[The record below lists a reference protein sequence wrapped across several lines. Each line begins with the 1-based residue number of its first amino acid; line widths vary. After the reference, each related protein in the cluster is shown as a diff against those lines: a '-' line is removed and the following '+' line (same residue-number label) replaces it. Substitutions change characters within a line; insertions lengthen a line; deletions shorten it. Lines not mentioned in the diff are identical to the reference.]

1 MHLKFEEQMEMVS
14 ANASVLSHKVYS
26 KTSSYPVI
34 HAKGFRTF
42 YAIPESFYS
51 FDDNQE
57 DSGPRM
63 ASSGAARREEAA
75 APTAGETKGPA
86 DEAQELD
93 VDARLKDFLRRISKD
108 ARDVLELARTQR
120 LGGILV
126 RQVMERAAGDLGNGS
141 DGEDDDDG
149 DEETRLMTMLLSE
162 DVVERKVKTLLEA
175 ATDEGR
181 RATAAEDL
189 ARAVNGRLGD
199 TGAATLGENATKETA
214 RHLENA
220 AKNMDE
226 ARRLCAGADCT
237 TRRAMATVMRKILAV
252 MRTRMTLDLEKSV
265 EMRVTVMLCDFVTDE
280 RRRERLVDGLA
291 TTMRKG
297 ESGRREREGGREKE
311 GEKQEKTNEGNVK
324 GGGRT

>member
-1 MHLKFEEQMEMVS
+1 MHLKFEEQMEMVR
-14 ANASVLSHKVYS
+14 NMVYS

-51 FDDNQE
+51 FDDNQVRE

-126 RQVMERAAGDLGNGS
+126 RQ
-141 DGEDDDDG
+141 
-149 DEETRLMTMLLSE
+149 
-162 DVVERKVKTLLEA
+162 VKTLLEA

-265 EMRVTVMLCDFVTDE
+265 EMRVTVMLLTTAVPGEGQDSEPSKRNSLSAQEMKEPDQ
-280 RRRERLVDGLA
+280 RRKQRRIAEGRFTTRVGVLNDLVQ
-291 TTMRKG
+291 
-297 ESGRREREGGREKE
+297 
-311 GEKQEKTNEGNVK
+311 QEAIEYLHCELWLI
-324 GGGRT
+324 